1 MRVEEP
7 SARYLAKAEALEV
20 PSGCK
25 RTEVGIIP
33 AQWDARP
40 LRDNVSLLSGHHVL
54 AEQCNSEGV
63 GTPYLTGPADF
74 PNGRIEQ
81 TKYTANPSTLC
92 AAGDILVT
100 VKGSG
105 AGTLIE
111 ANAEYCI
118 SRQLMAI
125 RTSGWSERFLFY
137 SLAQNSSRIRA
148 ASTGLIPGLSRSDIL
163 DQKLPIPSDP
173 AEQRAIAEALSD
185 VDGSLGA
192 LEALI
197 AKKRA
202 IKQAAMQQLL
212 TGKTRLPG
220 FGGEWETK
228 RLGDVAEIKNGAT
241 PSTQVAAYWN
251 GTISWCTPTDITG
264 TPGKY
269 LTTTERR
276 ITVEGL
282 ASCAANLLP
291 AGALLLCSRA
301 TIGEVKIA
309 QAEICTN
316 QGFKSLVCKA
326 GMCNEFLYYLLFM
339 LKPRMVERAIG
350 STFLEIGKRDVSSI
364 AAKFPGEAE
373 QTAIATVLSDID
385 AEIAALETRRDKTRA
400 IKQGMMQQLLTG
412 RVRLVKPEA
421 AA

>member
-1 MRVEEP
+1 MSGEGMRVEEP

-212 TGKTRLPG
+212 TGNTRLPG
-220 FGGEWETK
+220 FRGEWE
-228 RLGDVAEIKNGAT
+228 
-241 PSTQVAAYWN
+241 Q
-251 GTISWCTPTDITG
+251 
-264 TPGKY
+264 
-269 LTTTERR
+269 
-276 ITVEGL
+276 
-282 ASCAANLLP
+282 
-291 AGALLLCSRA
+291 
-301 TIGEVKIA
+301 
-309 QAEICTN
+309 
-316 QGFKSLVCKA
+316 
-326 GMCNEFLYYLLFM
+326 
-339 LKPRMVERAIG
+339 KP
-350 STFLEIGKRDVSSI
+350 FSSI
-364 AAKFPGEAE
+364 LDRINPKGFQIQTSDYQTVGRYPVVDQGKDLVVGHSDREDRRFRCPDGGVIVFGDHTCITKFIYFDFVLGADGTQIIQAKNDR
-373 QTAIATVLSDID
+373 S
-385 AEIAALETRRDKTRA
+385 TRFYACLLYTSPSPRD
-400 IKQGMMQQLLTG
+400 
-412 RVRLVKPEA
+412 
-421 AA
+421 